1 MGYRTIVV
9 GTDGSITATTAR
21 DAAIR
26 LAKRLRAR
34 LVLVCAWGPPLLTRP
49 MAESLVGHSLE
60 AATRLG
66 VEADAEMATQDRRQA
81 DLLVVGNKGMGE
93 AKRFRLGSVPD
104 RIAHFAPCDLLI
116 VDTARFQT
124 AQGRSDRLYKG
135 IVAGTDGSP
144 TAAEAARK
152 AFELAMLVRA
162 DVTLVYVGD
171 PIVGAITL
179 EETASGRP
187 EGVTVH
193 TQITEGD
200 PAEQLIGV
208 AEGRGA
214 DLIVVG
220 NKGIAGARRF
230 LLGSVPN
237 KVAHYASTD
246 VLIAKTVDRTVEALA
261 SSPCTEMNAGCS
273 TPSRRSAR
281 TWVARSIGTTP
292 SGRGTA
298 RATDRGSTWRD
309 RSSGGQPPSR
319 SRASRWARDWTRSPA
334 SGVEGVPKGGGRIG
348 SSSWV
353 RALRAEPRP
362 RSCGGRVS
370 TAHSS

>member
-1 MGYRTIVV
+1 MGYRTLLV

-34 LVLVCAWGPPLLTRP
+34 LVVVCAWGPPLLTRP
-49 MAESLVGHSLE
+49 MAESLVGYALE
-60 AATRLG
+60 AATRAG
-66 VEADAEMATQDRRQA
+66 VEADAEMATQDPADLLLEVAQRRQA
-81 DLLVVGNKGMGE
+81 DLLLVGNKGMGE

-162 DVTLVYVGD
+162 EVTLVYVGD

-187 EGVTVH
+187 EGVTGH
-193 TQITEGD
+193 TQVTEGE
-200 PAEQLIGV
+200 P
-208 AEGRGA
+208 
-214 DLIVVG
+214 
-220 NKGIAGARRF
+220 
-230 LLGSVPN
+230 
-237 KVAHYASTD
+237 
-246 VLIAKTVDRTVEALA
+246 
-261 SSPCTEMNAGCS
+261 
-273 TPSRRSAR
+273 SAR
-281 TWVARSIGTTP
+281 VIG
-292 SGRGTA
+292 RA
-298 RATDRGSTWRD
+298 EATDRGSTWRD
-309 RSSGGQPPSR
+309 RSSGRQPPSR
-319 SRASRWARDWTRSPA
+319 SRSSRWARDWTRSPA
-334 SGVEGVPKGGGRIG
+334 SGGEGVPRGRGWIG
-348 SSSWV
+348 SSSWG